1 MLALV
6 LGVAGSF
13 AITRTVGAVNDR
25 ILSAASRG
33 IADSLGSD
41 DGEITL
47 DLSPAVFGML
57 ENNARDNVYYS
68 VRRGREILTGF
79 TDLQQIRIDPSRPE
93 EFTFVDSRYLGH
105 ELRFVAGKSDR
116 VAIRISVFYLV

>member
-1 MLALV
+1 MLGWLVLPVAMLALV

-57 ENNARDNVYYS
+57 ENNARDTVYYS
-68 VRRGREILTGF
+68 VRRGREILTGY
-79 TDLQQIRIDPSRPE
+79 TDMPKIRIDPARPA
-93 EFTFVDSRYLGH
+93 EFTFAESRYLGRSEEH
-105 ELRFVAGKSDR
+105 V
-116 VAIRISVFYLV
+116 